1 MATAAL
7 LLNLVLMAMA
17 SLNYFSIR
25 QPRNSAQSQSSID
38 VLIPVRN
45 EESNI
50 ADLVATLKS
59 QVGIP
64 QAKFYFLDDSSTDG
78 TAAAIKL
85 NTDSDSRFTLVSV
98 PELPKGWIG
107 KTWALQQG
115 FQLSDGEILVTID
128 ADVRLEKDAL
138 IKSVNLLQD
147 SGLNFISPYPKQIAQ
162 TFAERLIQPLL
173 QWSWMSTVPL
183 AIAEKSSRPSLA
195 VANGQFFLVQR
206 KALKEINGFQ
216 SNAAKVLDDIELAR
230 ALIKSG
236 AKGAVVNGSAI
247 ATTRMYSSFAE
258 LRAGYGKSLWQAFG
272 SKLGAALVIAFIAV
286 TGIYPF
292 ILFLNFHPLGLFALE
307 IIIASRLIAAKTS
320 RGSYLDSFLHPFSS
334 ALLIYL
340 ILYSWR
346 HRDNAQWK
354 GRKV

>member
-1 MATAAL
+1 MATFAFFLNL
-7 LLNLVLMAMA
+7 LLLALAI
-17 SLNYFSIR
+17 LNYFSIR
-25 QPRNSAQSQSSID
+25 QPRDSVESQISID

-45 EESNI
+45 EEKNI
-50 ADLVATLKS
+50 QELVASLKS
-59 QVGIP
+59 QVGVP
-64 QAKFYFLDDSSTDG
+64 MANFYFLDDSSTDE
-78 TAAAIKL
+78 TAAAIR
-85 NTDSDSRFTLVSV
+85 THTSADARFTLMSV
-98 PELPKGWIG
+98 PVLPQGWIG

-115 FQLSDGEILVTID
+115 FLAGRAEVVVTID

-138 IKSVNLLQD
+138 IKSVNLLQS
-147 SGLNFISPYPKQIAQ
+147 SGLTFISPYPRQLAR

-195 VANGQFFLVQR
+195 VANGQFFLVKRASLLQ
-206 KALKEINGFQ
+206 IDGFK

-236 AKGAVVNGSAI
+236 AKGAVVNGSSI
-247 ATTRMYSSFAE
+247 ATTRMYSTFAD

-272 SKLGAALVIAFIAV
+272 GKFGTALVITFLFI

-292 ILFLNFHPLGLFALE
+292 LLFLNFHPLGLFALE
-307 IIIASRLIAAKTS
+307 IVIASRIIAAKTS

-340 ILYSWR
+340 IAYSWR
-346 HRDNAQWK
+346 NKNSAQWK